1 MKNIPIHIFYLLLC
15 CTCLASCRHDNI
27 ARLLQSAESL
37 IWDNPDSVLHI
48 LEQIPLPEK
57 LKGQEQADYALLLTQ
72 AKYRCNILAP
82 SDSLIDIAVN
92 YYKDVE
98 DADKKG
104 AAYLY
109 KGGVLNDLNESEKAI
124 LAYKQA
130 EECIPQ
136 MEDTQLIARIYS
148 DLGYLNQSEL
158 NYDIAKEY
166 YKKSLSIN
174 KNAGYMSNI
183 ANDLMNL
190 TSISL
195 LFDYQNKQDSAE
207 YYVSELLDLI
217 PKVDSAQQIKMY
229 HNIAVQ
235 KMYKEDYV
243 AANKYFLKL
252 KEISGG
258 KLSYKA
264 LAVWGELY
272 VKTGHAEKTDSLLN
286 AALNTSDLTVKA
298 NIYSS
303 LYEQAEANKQY
314 KQAIGYLKKHIA
326 AVDSIRDELK
336 NIEIREIQMK
346 YDQSLTLRQNAEIR
360 MKWYLTLA
368 IGTLAL
374 IALAFFYAYSWKLY
388 KKQKEKELFSQKQA
402 SARLQTRIEA
412 LQEVIEE
419 NKNLHNR
426 EREEALREIT
436 ALQKEKNEK
445 DIRVKQLEIMF
456 RAKNITISS
465 LDVEALQTFLRI
477 TQQQTYIPTMDR
489 ESLHRWIDITHQSF
503 ATRLNNEFPA
513 LTGREK
519 DICYLTVLDL
529 SFDSV
534 AQLLE
539 VQSRSVERY
548 ISRVCEKLGFEKG
561 NKETFINFV
570 IAFAHNKP
578 MHTTYCKSTTK

>member
-37 IWDNPDSVLHI
+37 MWDNPDSVLHI
-48 LEQIPLPEK
+48 LEQIPSPRK
-57 LKGQEQADYALLLTQ
+57 LKGQKQADYALLLTQ

-82 SDSLIDIAVN
+82 SDSLINIAVN
-92 YYKDVE
+92 YYKDGE

-109 KGGVLNDLNESEKAI
+109 KGGVLNDLNEPEKAI
-124 LAYKQA
+124 RAYKQA

-136 MEDTQLIARIYS
+136 MKNTHLIARIYS

-190 TSISL
+190 TSISM
-195 LFDYQNKQDSAE
+195 LFDCQNEQDSAE
-207 YYVSELLDLI
+207 YYISELLDLI
-217 PKVDSAQQIKMY
+217 PRVDSAQQIKLY

-235 KMYKEDYV
+235 KMYKEDYAV
-243 AANKYFLKL
+243 ANEYFLKL

-258 KLSYKA
+258 KLSDKA
-264 LAVWGELY
+264 LAVWGKLY
-272 VKTGHAEKTDSLLN
+272 VKTGHADKADSLLN
-286 AALNTSDLTVKA
+286 TALSTSDLTVKA

-326 AVDSIRDELK
+326 TIDSVRDELK
-336 NIEIREIQMK
+336 NTEIREIQMK
-346 YDQSLTLRQNAEIR
+346 YDQSITLRQNAEIR

-368 IGTLAL
+368 IGALAL

-489 ESLHRWIDITHQSF
+489 ENLHRWIDITHQNF
-503 ATRLNNEFPA
+503 ATRLINEFPA

-570 IAFAHNKP
+570 IAFAHNKA
-578 MHTTYCKSTTK
+578 MHTTYCESSTK